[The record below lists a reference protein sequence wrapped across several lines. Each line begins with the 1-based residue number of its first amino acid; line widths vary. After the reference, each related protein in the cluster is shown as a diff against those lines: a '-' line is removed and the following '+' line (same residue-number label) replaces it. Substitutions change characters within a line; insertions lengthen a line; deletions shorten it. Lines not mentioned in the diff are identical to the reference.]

1 MKKTYITPETKVY
14 VIAAQHQL
22 LAGSTTS
29 FDVSS
34 EPYDEGSMTDLSRS
48 FDGDFFDDEE

>member
-29 FDVSS
+29 VGVSS
-34 EPYDEGSMTDLSRS
+34 ESYDEGNMTDLSRS
-48 FDGDFFDDEE
+48 FDGDFDDEE